1 MVVSYVTKPLVK
13 ETPVTE
19 PRAKA
24 VHYTDVPALTFG
36 DEAPG
41 VTIRWVIDEKN
52 DGAPNYAL
60 RMIEVQ
66 PGGHTPKHTHP
77 YEHENFVVDGQGR
90 VLLGEEWHEVE
101 PGSVVFV
108 PADLLH
114 CYENTGAVPFRFLC
128 GIPTSRHLNKSA
140 A

>member
-1 MVVSYVTKPLVK
+1 M
-13 ETPVTE
+13 TE

>member
-1 MVVSYVTKPLVK
+1 M
-13 ETPVTE
+13 TE

-24 VHYTDVPALTFG
+24 VHYTDIPALTFG

-90 VLLGEEWHEVE
+90 VLLEDEWHDVG

-114 CYENTGAVPFRFLC
+114 CYENTGATPFRFLC
-128 GIPTSRHLNKSA
+128 GIPTSRHLNQSA
-140 A
+140 R

>member
-24 VHYTDVPALTFG
+24 VYYTDVPALTFG

-90 VLLGEEWHEVE
+90 VLLGEEWHDVE